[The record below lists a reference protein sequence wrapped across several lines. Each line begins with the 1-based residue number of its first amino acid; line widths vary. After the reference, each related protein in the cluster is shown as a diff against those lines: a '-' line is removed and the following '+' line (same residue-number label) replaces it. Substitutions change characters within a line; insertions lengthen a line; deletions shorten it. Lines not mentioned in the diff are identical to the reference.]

1 MWRDRTNLYLHLIH
15 PATVTTKLTMSPL
28 VASFH
33 IANPT
38 HTIQPP
44 KSLELQEALQIMDP
58 KQKSPEDSCPPVLLT
73 IEML

>member
-1 MWRDRTNLYLHLIH
+1 MWRDRTNLYLHLNH
-15 PATVTTKLTMSPL
+15 PSTLTIKLTMSPL

-38 HTIQPP
+38 HITLPP
-44 KSLELQEALQIMDP
+44 KSLELQEALQIMEP
-58 KQKSPEDSCPPVLLT
+58 KQKSPEDSCLPVLLT